1 MKPKHI
7 YNLQKC
13 TIREIRTNKP
23 YAFSVTD
30 NVTGDAI
37 IFAASKVAEYDS
49 WLSVLMRDD
58 ISEDKS
64 DIPIITKSKSPSPP
78 PIIDSGPVSTFFA
91 THNVS
96 RVSVV
101 IILSINT
108 SRILNIRKLEQWIL
122 AKY

>member
-13 TIREIRTNKP
+13 TVREIRTNKP

-30 NVTGDAI
+30 NTTGDAI
-37 IFAASKVAEYDS
+37 IFAASKVAEYDT

-58 ISEDKS
+58 SSEDKS
-64 DIPIITKSKSPSPP
+64 VIPP
-78 PIIDSGPVSTFFA
+78 PMQSSATSIPKDSGPVSTFFA

-96 RVSVV
+96 RVAN
-101 IILSINT
+101 LKDFPFLKT
-108 SRILNIRKLEQWIL
+108 
-122 AKY
+122 